1 MSRYAELIDRLMF
14 NAPCPSTEVEA
25 AHAITKLVREQE
37 ERRPPPAHPFEGKF
51 EPEAR
56 DCRDPL
62 TAAATSSAVSL
73 KRIADVL
80 ENNLGDN
87 SHCYAT
93 TLLGLLQGIE
103 MNGRRSL

>member
-1 MSRYAELIDRLMF
+1 MTRYSELIDRLRF
-14 NAPCPSTEVEA
+14 DKPSSDLELEA
-25 AHAITKLVREQE
+25 ANAIAQLAQESE
-37 ERRPPPAHPFEGKF
+37 ERRPPPGHPFDGKF
-51 EPEAR
+51 EEEAR

-62 TAAATSSAVSL
+62 SAAATSIAVSL

-93 TLLGLLQGIE
+93 TLLGLLHSIE
-103 MNGRRSL
+103 MNGRS